1 MYLSSFLTKHRPAYR
16 QLCLEL
22 RRRLCRQL
30 NPALNLNL
38 DLSPGNS
45 LRAAF
50 GLAKYHSSFIRKHPQ
65 MRRELYGELR
75 RQVCHKLCPELNL
88 SLNFGLNLNLNL
100 NLNSRSYPSLFRQM
114 LAALFGSMLESK
126 YAQLLAL
133 SHLALRR
140 QKLPPRRPLGR
151 GVDGRIVVRDGLTT
165 TYRRRPVSLLCP
177 LASRGGRALAR
188 PRPVCCILPTAY
200 FSSRASARPPP
211 SSSTG
216 IPACRGG
223 RTGPRFACTIL
234 SKVSLFILCYRE
246 DKKLGNMGS
255 VPVSLP

>member
-1 MYLSSFLTKHRPAYR
+1 VYLTLFARKYRPAYR

-151 GVDGRIVVRDGLTT
+151 GVDGRLW
-165 TYRRRPVSLLCP
+165 LE
-177 LASRGGRALAR
+177 
-188 PRPVCCILPTAY
+188 TA
-200 FSSRASARPPP
+200 
-211 SSSTG
+211 
-216 IPACRGG
+216 
-223 RTGPRFACTIL
+223 
-234 SKVSLFILCYRE
+234 
-246 DKKLGNMGS
+246 
-255 VPVSLP
+255 